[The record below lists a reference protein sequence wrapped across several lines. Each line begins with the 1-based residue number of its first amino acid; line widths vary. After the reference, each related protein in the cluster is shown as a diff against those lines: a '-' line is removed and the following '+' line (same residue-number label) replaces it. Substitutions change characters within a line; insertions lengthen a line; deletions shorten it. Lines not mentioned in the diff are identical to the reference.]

1 MKQAMKSPLLTD
13 LYQLTMMQSYLEH
26 GMEDTAVFELFV
38 RRLPEGR
45 NFLMFAG
52 LEQALEF
59 LEQLHFSPRELE
71 WVEGSG
77 RFSKDFVAWLA
88 HMRFEG
94 DVYAMPEGEIF
105 FPDEPVLRVVAP
117 LPVAQLV
124 ESRLINIL
132 HFQTVIASKAVRM
145 RLAAPDA
152 LLVDFGFRRA
162 HEAAAGLLAARA
174 AYIAGLDGTSTVLAA
189 AELGIPV
196 FGTMAHSYILAH
208 DGEQAAFQHF
218 ARTHPDHVTLL
229 IDTYDTETG
238 AARVVE
244 IAPDLARDGIHIRAV
259 RLDSGD
265 LVAHARRVRVILDHG
280 GLRDTQIFVSG
291 NLDEYAIRDMVGAGA
306 PINGFGIGTRM
317 VTASDAPYL
326 DCAYKLQE
334 YAGRPRRKTSEG
346 KATWPGRKQVFR
358 YLREGHMY
366 QDVVA
371 LESEA
376 VCGADPL
383 LQQVMQT
390 GRTIA
395 SPSLAEVRAYAQ
407 RRLACLPARLR
418 RLDSVSAYPVRIS
431 RRLRALASRLEA
443 QQAHGTG
450 LATKSGSKGDI
461 S

>member
-1 MKQAMKSPLLTD
+1 MTDVTGSPLLTD

-26 GMEDTAVFELFV
+26 GMEDAAVFELFV

-59 LEQLHFSPRELE
+59 LEQLQFSARELE
-71 WVEGSG
+71 WVEKSG
-77 RFSKDFVAWLA
+77 RFSRDFVAWLA
-88 HMRFEG
+88 HLRFEG

-117 LPVAQLV
+117 LPVAQFV

-132 HFQTVIASKAVRM
+132 HFQTVIASKAARM

-174 AYIAGLDGTSTVLAA
+174 AYIGGLDGTSTVLAA
-189 AELGIPV
+189 AEQGVPV

-208 DGEQAAFQHF
+208 DDEQTAFQHF
-218 ARTHPDHVTLL
+218 ARTHPEHVTLL
-229 IDTYDTETG
+229 IDTYDTEAG

-244 IAPDLARDGIHIRAV
+244 IAPALGRDGIRIRAV

-265 LVAHARRVRVILDHG
+265 LNDHARRVRAILDHG
-280 GLRDTQIFVSG
+280 GLSDTRIFVSG
-291 NLDEYAIRDMVGAGA
+291 NLDEYAIRDLLAAGA
-306 PINGFGIGTRM
+306 PIDGFGIGTRM

-334 YAGRPRRKTSEG
+334 YAGRPKRKTSEG

-358 YLREGHMY
+358 YLREGRMHR
-366 QDVVA
+366 DTVT
-371 LESEA
+371 LEGET
-376 VCGADPL
+376 VHGAEPL
-383 LQQVMQT
+383 LRQVMQA
-390 GRTIA
+390 GQVVLP
-395 SPSLAEVRAYAQ
+395 SPTLTEVRACAQ
-407 RRLACLPARLR
+407 TRLARLPARLR
-418 RLDSVSAYPVRIS
+418 ELDRVPAYPVHIS
-431 RRLRALASRLEA
+431 RRLRALAARLDQGSAGAGTCRRMQDRVRSR
-443 QQAHGTG
+443 
-450 LATKSGSKGDI
+450 
-461 S
+461 